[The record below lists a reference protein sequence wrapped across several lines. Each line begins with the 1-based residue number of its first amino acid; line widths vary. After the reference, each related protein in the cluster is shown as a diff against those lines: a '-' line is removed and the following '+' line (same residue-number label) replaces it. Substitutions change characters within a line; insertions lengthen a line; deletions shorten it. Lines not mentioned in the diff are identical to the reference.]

1 MSLENLKKHLDNEKL
16 VFGTEKTL
24 KDLRKGLLEK
34 VFLASN
40 TKEDTKESFEK
51 YSKLSG
57 VKIEVLAILN
67 DELGTVCKKPFSISV
82 IGVLK

>member
-1 MSLENLKKHLDNEKL
+1 MSLEDLKKYLDKEKL

-24 KDLRKGLLEK
+24 KDLKKGLLEQ

-40 TKEDTKESFEK
+40 TKEDIKESFEK

-57 VKIEVLAILN
+57 VKIEVLNMPN
-67 DELGTVCKKPFSISV
+67 DELGIVCKKPFSISV